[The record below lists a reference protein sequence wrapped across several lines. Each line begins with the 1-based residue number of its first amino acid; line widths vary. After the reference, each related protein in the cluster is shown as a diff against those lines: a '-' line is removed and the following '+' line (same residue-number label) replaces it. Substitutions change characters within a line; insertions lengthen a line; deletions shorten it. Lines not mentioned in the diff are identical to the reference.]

1 MSKQISCIIYN
12 NCITVMLIKSSN
24 NITQYHGYYLFI
36 IVFSSKHNLVI
47 SSLSG
52 FLILTLNSKE
62 PCKLII
68 IASIYDRNNYPK
80 GEIRTKGGISDNK
93 IISWRKTYLTLL
105 RMTGGSA
112 MRPWLVELPELILC
126 WIQEDL
132 YQTVFFFKRSNS
144 LLISWIDY
152 LKWTKRLG
160 AKKQ

>member
-1 MSKQISCIIYN
+1 
-12 NCITVMLIKSSN
+12 MLIKSSN

-80 GEIRTKGGISDNK
+80 GEIRTKGGINDNK
-93 IISWRKTYLTLL
+93 IIS
-105 RMTGGSA
+105 
-112 MRPWLVELPELILC
+112 
-126 WIQEDL
+126 
-132 YQTVFFFKRSNS
+132 
-144 LLISWIDY
+144 
-152 LKWTKRLG
+152 
-160 AKKQ
+160 